1 MIDPSVVALS
11 VIVAFFYVRGVRIVR
26 RDAIPIRRRVSFFAG
41 LLALC
46 VALSRYVE
54 GAAATKFSA
63 HMAQHMI
70 LLVVAPPLLVY
81 GRPALALLM
90 SMSLSTRRRV
100 RHIESG
106 DPAGFVLR
114 VGGHPAVVG
123 ALYTVA
129 LWSWHLPAAYQEA
142 IRSAPV
148 HVGEHLTFL
157 AVGLLFWGTVIGAG
171 TRRRVSYPA
180 ALALVFATMLPG
192 VWLAMILTFAPHLVY
207 PVYGSHAG
215 ALADQEL
222 AGALMWAPMALI
234 SSVAIGTLVLRWFRV
249 LDMRNAARPEI
260 RIAGQP

>member
-1 MIDPSVVALS
+1 MIDPSVVVLAA
-11 VIVAFFYVRGVRIVR
+11 IVAFFYVRGVRIVR
-26 RDAIPIRRRVSFFAG
+26 HDAIPVRRRVSFFAG
-41 LLALC
+41 LLAVC

-54 GAAATKFSA
+54 GAAATRFSA
-63 HMAQHMI
+63 HMVQHMI
-70 LLVVAPPLLVY
+70 LLTVAPPLLVY
-81 GRPALALLM
+81 GRPTLALLM
-90 SMSLSTRRRV
+90 SMSLPARRKV
-100 RHIESG
+100 RELESG
-106 DPAGFVLR
+106 GPVSFVLR

-123 ALYTVA
+123 GLYTVA

-148 HVGEHLTFL
+148 HASEHLTFL
-157 AVGLLFWGTVIGAG
+157 AIGLLFWGTVIGAG

-234 SSVAIGTLVLRWFRV
+234 SAVAIGALVLRWFRV
-249 LDMRNAARPEI
+249 LDMRNEVRPKI